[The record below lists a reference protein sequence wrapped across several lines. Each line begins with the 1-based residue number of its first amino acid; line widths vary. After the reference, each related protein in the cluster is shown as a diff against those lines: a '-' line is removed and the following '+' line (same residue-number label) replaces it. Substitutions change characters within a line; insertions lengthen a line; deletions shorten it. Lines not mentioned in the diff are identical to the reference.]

1 MLFFSYCSSFAQL
14 AINSES
20 ADFENNKLSPKN
32 YFGQELEV
40 VAFSFTKA
48 WFTSAVPKKLW
59 NFEIFLI
66 GNASVVSE
74 NQNNFHL
81 HRVKDMTNPFI
92 IFSAIPELR
101 NGLGV
106 KLNLAEFKINL
117 KYRKTELIH
126 YPQA

>member
-1 MLFFSYCSSFAQL
+1 LRQLFNRGDFLKTKFFVVVLFFSYCSSFAQL

-74 NQNNFHL
+74 N
-81 HRVKDMTNPFI
+81 KI
-92 IFSAIPELR
+92 IFNYIE
-101 NGLGV
+101 
-106 KLNLAEFKINL
+106 
-117 KYRKTELIH
+117 
-126 YPQA
+126 